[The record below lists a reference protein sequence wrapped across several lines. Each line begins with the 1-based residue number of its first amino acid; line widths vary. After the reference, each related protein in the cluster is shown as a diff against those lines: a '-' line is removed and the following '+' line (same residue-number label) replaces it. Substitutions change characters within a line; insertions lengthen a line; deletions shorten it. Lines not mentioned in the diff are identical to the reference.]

1 MASETQDIARA
12 LGQLEGRATEQ
23 SSRLDELT
31 TAVRQVNTVGEGF
44 RQVNTDMG
52 EGFRQVNTDMASG
65 LQQVNDRI
73 DRLLLTV
80 LAIGGGIIAALVGL
94 IITLILR
101 A

>member
-31 TAVRQVNTVGEGF
+31 TAV